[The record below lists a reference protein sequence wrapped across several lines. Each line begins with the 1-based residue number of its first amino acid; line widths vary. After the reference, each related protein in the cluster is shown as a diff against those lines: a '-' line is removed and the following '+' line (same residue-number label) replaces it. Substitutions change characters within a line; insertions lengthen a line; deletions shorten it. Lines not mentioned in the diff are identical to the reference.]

1 MKKHIRIKFV
11 DFWDDFVPENN
22 LFYQLLSEHYDV
34 ELSDNPEYLFCSVFG
49 DEHLRYDCV
58 QIFYTGEN
66 QSADF
71 NLYDYAIG
79 FDRME
84 FGDRYFRLPIYYLNR
99 YQKDFRLMQEKHKKP
114 RKELQKWKPQNNK
127 AKLKLM
133 LKKRQKT
140 KGNLRITPK

>member
-58 QIFYTGEN
+58 KIFYTGEN
-66 QSADF
+66 QCADF

-99 YQKDFRLMQEKHKKP
+99 YQKYIRLV
-114 RKELQKWKPQNNK
+114 
-127 AKLKLM
+127 
-133 LKKRQKT
+133 
-140 KGNLRITPK
+140 GLRS